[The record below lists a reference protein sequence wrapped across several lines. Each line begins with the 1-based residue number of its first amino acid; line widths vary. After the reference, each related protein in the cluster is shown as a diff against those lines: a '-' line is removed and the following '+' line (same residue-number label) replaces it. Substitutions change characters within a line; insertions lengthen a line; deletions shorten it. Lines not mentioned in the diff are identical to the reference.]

1 MNLPTKQADG
11 SGRFYEYVID
21 NIRQMIADGELQAGQ
36 KLPSERELAEKF
48 NVSRVPIREA
58 LKILE
63 YMGVLDSSPGDGT
76 YVKNTSAQSL
86 VSKMNFSF
94 DATADTI
101 RDLLELRIVLE
112 TFAAYHA
119 AQRRTD
125 EDIASIQKLLR
136 DMREAKKVND
146 GTEESVQNLRKL
158 SHGFHQALVR
168 AAHNAVLSSVYE
180 YLYELLDIS
189 RQFTSTTAASRPA
202 PLWPTRPCS
211 ARSSRGTRRGRASA
225 WRSTWRMC
233 ATTLNPP
240 WEPITRD
247 RRPRSAEPGANT
259 NKEKIKRSPRG
270 WRAGSVFQFDPSASR
285 AVSSRSST
293 ARMRSRGTRG
303 EGFPSRM
310 QDRKCP
316 SSA

>member
-180 YLYELLDIS
+180 YLYAGHL
-189 RQFTSTTAASRPA
+189 PA
-202 PLWPTRPCS
+202 VHHQQQRHLVQLHCGPRGPVQQGHRGGCGGGAPVHGGAHGGCALQPQIHHGN
-211 ARSSRGTRRGRASA
+211 RSPGTEGRV
-225 WRSTWRMC
+225 R
-233 ATTLNPP
+233 LNP
-240 WEPITRD
+240 EQTR
-247 RRPRSAEPGANT
+247 
-259 NKEKIKRSPRG
+259 IKKR
-270 WRAGSVFQFDPSASR
+270 
-285 AVSSRSST
+285 
-293 ARMRSRGTRG
+293 
-303 EGFPSRM
+303 
-310 QDRKCP
+310 
-316 SSA
+316 